1 MPNTDSVTGYC
12 SLKIQDFSEG
22 ACIYFTYIHSVLVF
36 VLFFFLQRN
45 TLSYPF
51 FQKFPFPGKV
61 FLTSVCEAV
70 SKQGGWVAQLQG
82 AAFTVSSI

>member
-1 MPNTDSVTGYC
+1 MPTTNSALGYC
-12 SLKIQDFSEG
+12 NLKIHKTSVRVHVF
-22 ACIYFTYIHSVLVF
+22 ILHTYIVFCFVLV
-36 VLFFFLQRN
+36 FLQRN

-61 FLTSVCEAV
+61 FLRSVCEAV

>member
-1 MPNTDSVTGYC
+1 MPNTDSAAGYC
-12 SLKIQDFSEG
+12 SLKIHKTSVRVHVFILHTCIVFFTKKHTFS
-22 ACIYFTYIHSVLVF
+22 
-36 VLFFFLQRN
+36 
-45 TLSYPF
+45 PF

-82 AAFTVSSI
+82 TAFTVSSV